1 MFGIVHCKAYG
12 SVLRVDSCEE
22 SKLMRYHSLFLG
34 PHHTIIQFC
43 SVQNGSTVGADEIIN
58 VPAGDAGIIL

>member
-1 MFGIVHCKAYG
+1 
-12 SVLRVDSCEE
+12 
-22 SKLMRYHSLFLG
+22 MRYHSLFLG

-43 SVQNGSTVGADEIIN
+43 SVQNGSTVGADEITN

>member
-1 MFGIVHCKAYG
+1 
-12 SVLRVDSCEE
+12 
-22 SKLMRYHSLFLG
+22 MRYRSLFLG

-43 SVQNGSTVGADEIIN
+43 SVQNGSTVVAGGGADEIIN